1 MGHSCLN
8 SVISHEKFNATTECG
23 LLMIF
28 NSIDHRDIWIKL
40 HRKKCPI
47 CNIAKITFNQPLFLK
62 PE

>member
-8 SVISHEKFNATTECG
+8 SVISYEKFNATTECG

-28 NSIDHRDIWIKL
+28 NSLGHRDTWVKL
-40 HRKKCPI
+40 HKKKCPI
-47 CNIAKITFNQPLFLK
+47 CNISVINFKQPLMLK